1 LPARNRE
8 SARPGLDL
16 GGRERRIVKIPAVL
30 KFCLRGQYRAPLPR
44 QQPAGGS
51 IVTAYLAAM
60 ATNLPIS
67 GSRPRNANDG

>member
-30 KFCLRGQYRAPLPR
+30 KFRLRGQYRAPLPR

-51 IVTAYLAAM
+51 IVTAYQTRRSTA
-60 ATNLPIS
+60 I
-67 GSRPRNANDG
+67 R

>member
-16 GGRERRIVKIPAVL
+16 GGRERRIVKIPAIQ
-30 KFCLRGQYRAPLPR
+30 FLPVTIADR
-44 QQPAGGS
+44 HRPHQQRAGGL

>member
-1 LPARNRE
+1 M
-8 SARPGLDL
+8 
-16 GGRERRIVKIPAVL
+16 AVAIADRHRL
-30 KFCLRGQYRAPLPR
+30 R
-44 QQPAGGS
+44 QQRAGGS